1 MLGVCNGPTIA
12 GGTPLAPGAVLD
24 DGLVEVVVC
33 TATGPVARAAFAAA
47 LLAGRHVDRDDVL
60 VTRGRQVTFAG
71 PPVELD
77 ADGEIHEPVGS
88 RTWRVEHRAWAV
100 LVPR

>member
-1 MLGVCNGPTIA
+1 M
-12 GGTPLAPGAVLD
+12 
-24 DGLVEVVVC
+24 
-33 TATGPVARAAFAAA
+33 ARAAFAAA

-88 RTWRVEHRAWAV
+88 RTWRVEHRACAV